1 MASYFIE
8 FYEFGSTRPE
18 KVDVRFVCAT
28 NRELPAEA
36 ELGHFRKD
44 LYYRIAGLTIVMP
57 PLRERVSDI
66 PELAECF
73 LSRFSRE
80 YNLPRRMLGKA
91 ALDKLLAYAFPGN
104 VRELQSVILRAIMES
119 KNQPGDCIA
128 ADAIKFGIFSEGTSA
143 SIAKCGRKLYPE
155 KRIKSYLWSSDMK
168 ISPFVLAT
176 SVCSIL
182 LFGCPNPSSS
192 PTAPTET
199 VTLGTQNGTV
209 TSGTAG
215 SVTFAVTT
223 ANIVA
228 GTSGTVSWFTS
239 TAGTTAG
246 SVPTGLTPSVS
257 SVAGDA
263 ATITMTASASAMAG
277 QYYFKVVFGSGTSP
291 LATLTIAAI
300 PENLYVV
307 NNGNVG
313 ANGSISAFT
322 IGTDGSLTAIASS
335 PFTTGT
341 NPMVVA
347 ASPNGK
353 YLYATNMGSGGPNGI
368 SAYSIGPSGALTA
381 ITSGIFATGS
391 TPYGM
396 AISPNGSCLYVAN
409 MGSFN
414 GNNGISAYTI
424 GTGGSLT
431 AIGPFNTGG
440 MSEGIAISPNGNY
453 LYVTNNG
460 GTNANSSISGY
471 SIGAGGSLTTIA
483 SSPFVTGF
491 GSQSQWIVISPNGN
505 YLYATN
511 YGNIN
516 GVKGI
521 SAFTIGTDGS
531 LTAITS
537 GTFDTGNTPAGI
549 AISPNGNYLYVTNYG
564 STGATGISA
573 YSIGAGGALTAIT
586 SGTFGTGSAPASVAV
601 SADGNY
607 LYVANMDSTGANGI
621 SAYRIGTGG
630 ALTAITSG
638 TFATGPSPATIV
650 IVQ

>member
-1 MASYFIE
+1 MRRPGLDVVLRDRDARKAWAKAFDISHCNPCAGVGAMRAGGDDDSAGSDVVVLTAGVLPKEDGEEIGRLRDNIEIYRTFI
-8 FYEFGSTRPE
+8 
-18 KVDVRFVCAT
+18 
-28 NRELPAEA
+28 
-36 ELGHFRKD
+36 
-44 LYYRIAGLTIVMP
+44 P
-57 PLRERVSDI
+57 PLAERSPDAVFVVVTNPVDSMAYAAYRFAGEPSSRVIGSGTVLDGTRLRTFI
-66 PELAECF
+66 GQAFDLDPAKLALDMVGEHGDTMVPLWSEAAYMGTPLAEYLAARGTDLGAAKEALV
-73 LSRFSRE
+73 LSI
-80 YNLPRRMLGKA
+80 
-91 ALDKLLAYAFPGN
+91 
-104 VRELQSVILRAIMES
+104 ILM
-119 KNQPGDCIA
+119 IA
-128 ADAIKFGIFSEGTSA
+128 A

-307 NNGNVG
+307 NNGKVG

-335 PFTTGT
+335 PFATGT

-353 YLYATNMGSGGPNGI
+353 YLYATNMGSRGPTE
-368 SAYSIGPSGALTA
+368 YQLTA
-381 ITSGIFATGS
+381 
-391 TPYGM
+391 
-396 AISPNGSCLYVAN
+396 
-409 MGSFN
+409 
-414 GNNGISAYTI
+414 
-424 GTGGSLT
+424 
-431 AIGPFNTGG
+431 
-440 MSEGIAISPNGNY
+440 
-453 LYVTNNG
+453 
-460 GTNANSSISGY
+460 
-471 SIGAGGSLTTIA
+471 
-483 SSPFVTGF
+483 
-491 GSQSQWIVISPNGN
+491 
-505 YLYATN
+505 
-511 YGNIN
+511 
-516 GVKGI
+516 
-521 SAFTIGTDGS
+521 
-531 LTAITS
+531 
-537 GTFDTGNTPAGI
+537 
-549 AISPNGNYLYVTNYG
+549 
-564 STGATGISA
+564 
-573 YSIGAGGALTAIT
+573 
-586 SGTFGTGSAPASVAV
+586 
-601 SADGNY
+601 
-607 LYVANMDSTGANGI
+607 
-621 SAYRIGTGG
+621 
-630 ALTAITSG
+630 
-638 TFATGPSPATIV
+638 
-650 IVQ
+650 